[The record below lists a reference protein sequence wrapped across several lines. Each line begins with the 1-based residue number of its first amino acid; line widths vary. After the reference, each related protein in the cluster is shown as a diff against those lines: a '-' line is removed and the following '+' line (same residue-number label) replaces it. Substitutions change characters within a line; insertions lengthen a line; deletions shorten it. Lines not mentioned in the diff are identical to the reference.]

1 MSLALTLVH
10 GWGMNASCW
19 DSLRATNSRHSLQSL
34 ELPGHGRRLN
44 ENMPGSLDSLAEQ
57 LLEKAPAESI
67 WCGWSLG
74 SQVALRAAIIAPEKI
89 HGLILIAPTP
99 RFVSGHDW
107 SYGMSLESF
116 ESFYEAIKANPVS
129 GLKRFS
135 LLMFEG
141 STEARQKARDYFR
154 KLQESGLPGGK
165 NLVRGLDILSESD
178 LRPHLTKIK
187 QPVYLLAG
195 QKDSV
200 CPISAPRWMN
210 QNFGWPLVEVDDG
223 HAPQLSHPHLVMEIM
238 DKLEQELSLV

>member
-1 MSLALTLVH
+1 LVH

-19 DSLRATNSRHSLQSL
+19 DSLRAASHRHSLQTL

-44 ENMPGSLDSLAEQ
+44 ENMPGSLDALAEQ

-74 SQVALRAAIIAPEKI
+74 SLVALRAAMMAPERI

-107 SYGMSLESF
+107 SYAMSPESF
-116 ESFYEAIKANPVS
+116 ESFYETIKVNPIS

-141 STEARQKARDYFR
+141 SAEALQKGRDYFR
-154 KLQESGLPGGK
+154 KLQEYGLPRGK
-165 NLVRGLDILSESD
+165 NLIKGLDILSESD
-178 LRPHLTKIK
+178 LRPHLSKVK

-195 QKDSV
+195 RQDSI
-200 CPISAPRWMN
+200 CPVAAPQWMN
-210 QNFGWPLVEVDDG
+210 QNLGWPLVEVDDG
-223 HAPQLSHPHLVMEIM
+223 HAPQLSHPHLVLDMM
-238 DKLEQELSLV
+238 DKLERELSLV